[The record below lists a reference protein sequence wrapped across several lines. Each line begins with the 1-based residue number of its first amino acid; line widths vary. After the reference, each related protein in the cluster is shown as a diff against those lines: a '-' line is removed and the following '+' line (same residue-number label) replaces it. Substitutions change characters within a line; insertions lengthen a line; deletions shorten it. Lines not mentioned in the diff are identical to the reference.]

1 MEERKTKE
9 VEYYNREAKNDSQKA
24 LSSNQRFNVLLLE
37 SYRFLYEYFWRI
49 SKDKKV
55 LDYGCGTGY
64 HLVNLA
70 KTAKEIVGIDLSYNS
85 LQIAKNKIEKEKLTD
100 KAKVLL
106 MDCEELEFEDN
117 SFDIIFD
124 GGTFSSLDLRKAL
137 PEMIRVLKPEGLL
150 MGIET
155 LGHNPFLNLKR
166 RVNVLRSKRT
176 EWAANHILKIKDLEV
191 IKNYFS
197 KTEVYFFHLTSWLAF
212 PFLNLSG
219 GKIMIKFFEKIDYF
233 LLFIFPFLKK
243 YSFKTVF
250 IFYGKKII

>member
-37 SYRFLYEYFWRI
+37 SYRFLYECFWRI
-49 SKDKKV
+49 SKNKKV

-117 SFDIIFD
+117 S
-124 GGTFSSLDLRKAL
+124 LDLRKAL

-166 RVNVLRSKRT
+166 RVNVLRRKRT
-176 EWAANHILKIKDLEV
+176 EWAA
-191 IKNYFS
+191 
-197 KTEVYFFHLTSWLAF
+197 
-212 PFLNLSG
+212 
-219 GKIMIKFFEKIDYF
+219 
-233 LLFIFPFLKK
+233 
-243 YSFKTVF
+243 
-250 IFYGKKII
+250 